1 MTLQL
6 AKIIEN
12 YKVSIMIGN
21 NVEWFKKQG
30 YTLLDVEQS
39 EIDNQWYL
47 AKYCPHKEK
56 SVLFSEWYRM
66 GFSPGKTG
74 GSQSAG
80 LYTGAGIGC
89 DQSLF

>member
-1 MTLQL
+1 MKT
-6 AKIIEN
+6 
-12 YKVSIMIGN
+12 
-21 NVEWFKKQG
+21 FKYLVNG
-30 YTLLDVEQS
+30 LDKTIFQRNFKSRE
-39 EIDNQWYL
+39 
-47 AKYCPHKEK
+47 KEK

-89 DQSLF
+89 EQSLF